1 MPRKPRPIDIPET
14 PYFLAIESGGSG
26 TRIALAD
33 ATGHVVR
40 LENCGS
46 GSPLY
51 RDPYGFT
58 DVFVAA
64 LQRVLKGIAPGD
76 IRVAGVAGPVDRE
89 LILPAIRRE
98 VPGVPVLEF
107 TEGDLA
113 RGLYGIT
120 AGVALVAGTG
130 CSCSAIDEQDV
141 LTSLAGY
148 GPQFGDE
155 GSAYWIGREGIKA
168 AFHAEQARIAPTAL
182 LEAVRRFYGVASPWD
197 LLVEAADGGHIPAPR
212 VAAFAIEVDRCA
224 QGDDASAEA
233 ILDQAGLHLGQLV
246 IETARHACFT
256 GTPVP
261 LAMSGGALR
270 SEHVVAAIRRS
281 LEGSP
286 ITFHVHPVAHEP
298 ITGLIKLLQRSSEAR
313 TD

>member
-1 MPRKPRPIDIPET
+1 MPRKPRPIESSET
-14 PYFLAIESGGSG
+14 TYLLAIESGGSG

-33 ATGHVVR
+33 AAGQLVR
-40 LENCGS
+40 LEACGS

-51 RDPYGFT
+51 RDPYGFA
-58 DVFVAA
+58 DAFVAA
-64 LQRVLKGIAPGD
+64 LQRVLHGISPGN
-76 IRVAGVAGPVDRE
+76 IRVAGLAGPVDRE
-89 LILPAIRRE
+89 LVLNAITHE
-98 VPGVPVLEF
+98 VPRVPVLEF

-130 CSCSAIDEQDV
+130 CSCSAIDEQGV
-141 LTSLAGY
+141 VTSLAGY

-155 GSAYWIGREGIKA
+155 GSAYWIGREGLKA
-168 AFHAEQARIAPTAL
+168 AFHAEQGRIAPTAL

-212 VAAFAIEVDRCA
+212 VASFAGEVNHCA
-224 QGDDASAEA
+224 EGEDEAAEA
-233 ILDQAGLHLGQLV
+233 ILVQAGTHLGELI
-246 IETARHACFT
+246 IETARHASFL

-270 SEHVVAAIRRS
+270 SDYVVAALRRS

-298 ITGLIKLLQRSSEAR
+298 IAGLIKLLQRSNEAR

>member
-1 MPRKPRPIDIPET
+1 
-14 PYFLAIESGGSG
+14 
-26 TRIALAD
+26 
-33 ATGHVVR
+33 
-40 LENCGS
+40 
-46 GSPLY
+46 
-51 RDPYGFT
+51 
-58 DVFVAA
+58 VAA
-64 LQRVLKGIAPGD
+64 LQRVIHGIALED
-76 IRVAGVAGPVDRE
+76 VRIAGLAGPVDRD
-89 LILPAIRRE
+89 LILYAITRE

-130 CSCSAIDEQDV
+130 CSCSAVDEAGV

-168 AFHAEQARIAPTAL
+168 AFHAEQARIAPTTL
-182 LEAVRRFYGVASPWD
+182 LEAVQGFYGVASPWD
-197 LLVEAADGGHIPAPR
+197 LLEEAEGGHIAAPR
-212 VAAFAIEVDRCA
+212 VAAFAAEVDRCA

-246 IETARHACFT
+246 IETTRHACFL

-270 SEHVVAAIRRS
+270 SDYVVAAIRRC

-298 ITGLIKLLQRSSEAR
+298 IAGLIKLLQRSNEAR